1 MSDLHMDCYLR
12 VCKIIFITFVSDLM
26 ITIWMQ
32 VVSYHFD
39 VTLTLT
45 KCAVCQKTSADSPD
59 YVAIDGI

>member
-1 MSDLHMDCYLR
+1 
-12 VCKIIFITFVSDLM
+12 M

-39 VTLTLT
+39 VTLTQT

>member
-1 MSDLHMDCYLR
+1 MCSLNMNYYFR
-12 VCKIIFITFVSDLM
+12 VWKKILITFVSDLM
-26 ITIWMQ
+26 IIIWMQ